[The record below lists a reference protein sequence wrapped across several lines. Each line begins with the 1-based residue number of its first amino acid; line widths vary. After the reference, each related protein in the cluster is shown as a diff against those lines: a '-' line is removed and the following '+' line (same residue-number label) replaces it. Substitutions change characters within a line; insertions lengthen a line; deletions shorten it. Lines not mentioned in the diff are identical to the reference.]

1 MWGWARSL
9 RQASRASSTTALQVS
24 NTRLESRF
32 WRRSCQTFS
41 TGFRSGAR
49 EGGKRIVTVFGTAK
63 LLVVCQLAGSSRPAP
78 PRSTEGA
85 GSGWRSLWLRPFD
98 FVLKLMRDQG
108 YLTRIGDRGVNSTED
123 ARRYLNTAPIYG
135 YGPEGH
141 GFNVVETRDRGTRV
155 GMQPLLFR
163 RSGNDGKVPARESSA
178 LPMWP
183 QGWPRWRIA
192 GAPDTIRTC
201 DLHLRRVA
209 LYPAELRVPATRLA
223 REAVRGQRGPQRLSQ
238 KV

>member
-1 MWGWARSL
+1 
-9 RQASRASSTTALQVS
+9 
-24 NTRLESRF
+24 
-32 WRRSCQTFS
+32 
-41 TGFRSGAR
+41 
-49 EGGKRIVTVFGTAK
+49 
-63 LLVVCQLAGSSRPAP
+63 
-78 PRSTEGA
+78 
-85 GSGWRSLWLRPFD
+85 
-98 FVLKLMRDQG
+98 MRDQG
-108 YLTRIGDRGVNSTED
+108 YLTQIGDRGVNSTED
-123 ARRYLNTAPIYG
+123 ARSYLNTAPICG